1 MAAIRDRAIWKCD
14 GCHMA
19 AIWHTYMETRWQ
31 PYGSHMAAVWHTY
44 GIHIATMN
52 APLAGYRIA
61 YIYRISDLTARSAR
75 SFHFIEERRIT
86 CYITEMHAVDG
97 PAHSLLAY

>member
-1 MAAIRDRAIWKCD
+1 
-14 GCHMA
+14 
-19 AIWHTYMETRWQ
+19 
-31 PYGSHMAAVWHTY
+31 MAAVWHTY